1 MEFKMTEAEA
11 REMARFEE
19 AVGCDISAGPDW
31 GVHFDKVIEL
41 VLNQGGNQKSI
52 DPLTEQLGSVISP
65 ETIEEAGA

>member
-31 GVHFDKVIEL
+31 GVHFEKVIEL

>member
-19 AVGCDISAGPDW
+19 AVGCDISAGPEW

-52 DPLTEQLGSVISP
+52 DPLTEQLESVISP
-65 ETIEEAGA
+65 EAIEEAGA